1 MSYDLA
7 VWEGAQPT
15 SHLHALQ
22 HFHRLYD
29 NFMNGGEFV
38 LASTQIQSFVAKL
51 LDRWADTNTESEADT
66 RCPWV
71 GRPLIRNASGPF
83 VYFTVRKSRASE
95 VVPYVVQLAAESGLV
110 CFDPQTGELR

>member
-7 VWEGAQPT
+7 VWEGARPT
-15 SHLHALQ
+15 SDLNALQ

-29 NFMNGGEFV
+29 NFMNDGEFV
-38 LASTQIQSFVAKL
+38 SASTQIQSFVQKL
-51 LDRWADTNTESEADT
+51 LNRWADISTESDADR

-71 GRPLIRNASGPF
+71 DRPLIRNASGPLI
-83 VYFTVRKSRASE
+83 YFMVRKSKASE